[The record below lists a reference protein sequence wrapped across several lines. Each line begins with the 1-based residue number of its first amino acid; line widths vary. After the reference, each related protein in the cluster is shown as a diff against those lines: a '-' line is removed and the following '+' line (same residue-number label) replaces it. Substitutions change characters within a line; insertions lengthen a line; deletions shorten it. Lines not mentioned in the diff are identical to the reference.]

1 MCHWSFP
8 SLLYKTVGNAFAV
21 TETSLNVKRENKLE
35 ILNKEQEKRKRM
47 WPKAKEK
54 NEVKHKVLMN
64 AKDIVKK
71 WEREEAQSAY

>member
-1 MCHWSFP
+1 
-8 SLLYKTVGNAFAV
+8 
-21 TETSLNVKRENKLE
+21 
-35 ILNKEQEKRKRM
+35 M